1 MANTFTS
8 LHYHVVFSTRNREP
22 WIKPLIEQ
30 RIWAFLG
37 GIARENKMK
46 AITIGGVEDHLHL
59 LLAIPP
65 TLTVSKALQLLKGGS
80 SAWIKQTFPG
90 MRRFG
95 WQDGYG
101 AFTVSKSQIP
111 QVTAYIQV
119 QRKHHRKKT
128 FQEEFKAFLKKHD
141 IEYDERICGD
151 E

>member
-8 LHYHVVFSTRNREP
+8 LHYHVLFSTRNREP

>member
-1 MANTFTS
+1 
-8 LHYHVVFSTRNREP
+8 
-22 WIKPLIEQ
+22 
-30 RIWAFLG
+30 
-37 GIARENKMK
+37 MK
-46 AITIGGVEDHLHL
+46 AVTIGGVEDHLHL

-101 AFTVSKSQIP
+101 AFTVSKSSVP
-111 QVTAYIQV
+111 EVVDYIKD
-119 QRKHHRKKT
+119 QRQRHRKKT

-141 IEYDERICGD
+141 IEYDERYLGG
-151 E
+151 

>member
-65 TLTVSKALQLLKGGS
+65 TLTISKALQLLKGGS
-80 SAWIKQTFPG
+80 SAWIKQTFPA

-111 QVTAYIQV
+111 QVTDYIQV

-128 FQEEFKAFLKKHD
+128 FQEEFKALLKKHD
-141 IEYDERICGD
+141 IEYDERYLWG
-151 E
+151 